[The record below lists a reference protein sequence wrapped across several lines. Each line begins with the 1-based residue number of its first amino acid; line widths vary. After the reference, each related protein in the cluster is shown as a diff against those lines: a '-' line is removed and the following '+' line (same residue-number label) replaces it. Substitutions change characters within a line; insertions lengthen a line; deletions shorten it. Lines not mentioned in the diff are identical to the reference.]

1 MRLIIFL
8 LFEILAAFVAAVPVV
23 VSSRLS
29 DASAQAFSSNLNN
42 TRSVEFRI
50 LASSKDEP
58 SFQPRDEAVV
68 DTPELKDD
76 NVTASNE
83 PHNRSTR
90 NRLRDLLSII
100 PRASKSPSKGSGGG
114 GGGGGKSP
122 TQRPAP
128 ARQPSSRTPAP
139 ARQASSRTPS
149 GSGSGSRAPT
159 TRPPTKG
166 QVSTKSQT
174 QTQPQSK
181 SMNMKNP
188 TKAELDAADK
198 KFNRKGLPEN
208 QRKYLDNL
216 DRQKAGD
223 CGKGCGDNINSFRSS
238 LSKQQKEQLKNPPAK
253 GPSRADRGQDNTK
266 KDDQNHDFNHL
277 RMMREPIG
285 KNGEA
290 QLNSWHSVEHQ
301 NSVNSKASKASKA
314 SKDSQASKNSQASNG
329 GG

>member
-42 TRSVEFRI
+42 TRLVEFRI

-58 SFQPRDEAVV
+58 SFQPRNEAVV
-68 DTPELKDD
+68 DTPELKDE

-83 PHNRSTR
+83 PHDRTTR

-100 PRASKSPSKGSGGG
+100 PRASKSPSKGSG

-139 ARQASSRTPS
+139 ARQASSRMPS

-166 QVSTKSQT
+166 QVSTKSQPQT

-216 DRQKAGD
+216 DKQKAND
-223 CGKGCGDNINSFRSS
+223 CGQGCKNNLNSFRSD
-238 LSKQQKEQLKNPPAK
+238 LSKQQKEQLKNPPAP
-253 GPSRADRGQDNTK
+253 GPSRADRNKFNSD
-266 KDDQNHDFNHL
+266 KDDKDHDFNHL
-277 RMMREPIG
+277 RMLRESIG
-285 KNGEA
+285 PNGEA
-290 QLNSWHSVEHQ
+290 QLSSWHSVEHK
-301 NSVNSKASKASKA
+301 NSVNSKASKA
-314 SKDSQASKNSQASNG
+314 SKDSQASKNSQASKG